1 MKTLTVILI
10 IVSFLQ
16 VTILPIEM
24 VLIVLICRSYLKFDK
39 ATLFLAFAFGLIN
52 DHLNLTTLGLTS
64 LAYLITVAI
73 MGSLSKSRLAG
84 NSFLIIP
91 LTFILLL
98 VNQAALSP
106 FTDQPIQLLKI
117 FLESLMSLPVYFL
130 VKLWEERF
138 IVRKEIKLKV

>member
-1 MKTLTVILI
+1 MNVLI
-10 IVSFLQ
+10 IVLISASLVQ
-16 VTILPIEM
+16 ATILPIDL
-24 VLIVLICRSYLKFDK
+24 VLIILICRSYLKFDK
-39 ATLFLAFAFGLIN
+39 ASLFLAFAFGLIN

-73 MGSLSKSRLAG
+73 VGGLSKSRLAG
-84 NSFLIIP
+84 NSLLIIP

-98 VNQAALSP
+98 VNQTALSP
-106 FTDQPIQLLKI
+106 FTDQQLNLLKI
-117 FLESLMSLPVYFL
+117 FLESLISLPVYYL